1 MDISK
6 VLGSAPLSF
15 AFCPRVSCNKKC
27 SQWQQHPDFNWAI
40 KVSCHCTVPETV
52 WYICTVCN
60 KQRTSLVTEG
70 QFKSHHRLRHHTAVK
85 RKFKSASSCTVIADS
100 QIQENILSFDNDN
113 NYTTPTN
120 EEHVQLTT
128 RIEDG
133 IFETDDGSFLLGVTN
148 GVVESTSPLNDS
160 STNIIISSA
169 DYENMIDQYFDA
181 KYVPFFKSK
190 FSTNTGLTYLASLC
204 DNSNDTDVTRVTELH
219 FSLANLCFNI
229 SKK

>member
-27 SQWQQHPDFNWAI
+27 SQWQRHPDFNWAI
-40 KVSCHCTVPETV
+40 KVSCNCTVPETV

-85 RKFKSASSCTVIADS
+85 RKFKSASTCTVLLEDS
-100 QIQENILSFDNDN
+100 QIQENTLSFDNDN
-113 NYTTPTN
+113 NYTTTTN
-120 EEHVQLTT
+120 EHVESTT
-128 RIEDG
+128 SIDG

-148 GVVESTSPLNDS
+148 GEENSSLLS
-160 STNIIISSA
+160 STNLTVSSA
-169 DYENMIDQYFDA
+169 DYENTIDQYFDVSWHEFC
-181 KYVPFFKSK
+181 Y
-190 FSTNTGLTYLASLC
+190 Y
-204 DNSNDTDVTRVTELH
+204 
-219 FSLANLCFNI
+219 
-229 SKK
+229 

>member
-1 MDISK
+1 M
-6 VLGSAPLSF
+6 
-15 AFCPRVSCNKKC
+15 
-27 SQWQQHPDFNWAI
+27 
-40 KVSCHCTVPETV
+40 
-52 WYICTVCN
+52 
-60 KQRTSLVTEG
+60 VTEG

-85 RKFKSASSCTVIADS
+85 RKLKSASSCTVIADS

-128 RIEDG
+128 RIDG

-148 GVVESTSPLNDS
+148 GVESTSPLS
-160 STNIIISSA
+160 STNLIVSSA

-190 FSTNTGLTYLASLC
+190 FSTNTGLTSLASLC
-204 DNSNDTDVTRVTELH
+204 
-219 FSLANLCFNI
+219 F
-229 SKK
+229 